1 MESFIDEIKD
11 VFLKYKAI
19 LSARVTAFISSI
31 KVAWANLIKKPAPQ
45 NKEKVEKN
53 G

>member
-1 MESFIDEIKD
+1 MQSFIDEIKG

-19 LSARVTAFISSI
+19 LSARVTSFVSSI

-45 NKEKVEKN
+45 SKEKVKKN

>member
-1 MESFIDEIKD
+1 MESFIDEIKA
-11 VFLKYKAI
+11 VVKKYKAI
-19 LSARVTAFISSI
+19 ASARITAFISSI

-45 NKEKVEKN
+45 SKEKVEKN